1 MRTGKGVLLDLD
13 GRAAL
18 RATASKWA
26 DRVETTTARCDD
38 CTANLDAMLIRPD
51 GYVAWAIGSAD
62 VDMEFERSLRAAL
75 EKWFGSP
82 VI

>member
-26 DRVETTTARCDD
+26 DGVETTTARFDD
-38 CTANLDAMLIRPD
+38 RPANLDGMLIRPD

-62 VDMEFERSLRAAL
+62 VGVESERSLRRPL
-75 EKWFGSP
+75 RNGLG
-82 VI
+82 VR